1 LAGGGLVELIADRGE
16 AAESADFFRCRL
28 FLDAEGVTHSL
39 RAEARGWTIVMP
51 VIVRTIPGA
60 ELVDATSPYGY
71 PGASVSAGEGPP
83 PEPSELDWTAT
94 GLVSLFA
101 RDRIGGEPSL
111 GGSRERY
118 LVQVHDPARPRQV
131 RSRFAEQVRRN
142 ARLGYEVQRTAGR
155 ETSAA
160 QRAAFHAAYTETM
173 KRAGAAER
181 YLFPLD
187 YFEAVLGFER
197 SWLLLAHSP
206 TGEPCAGA
214 IAAVSDGVLHYYLG
228 GTADANL
235 GDSPFKN
242 VAVAML
248 DLADELGVPL
258 NLGGGVAPGD
268 GLEDFKRGFANA
280 ELPFHTHEVVCDAAA
295 YARLS
300 EGREAAGFFPVY
312 RAP

>member
-1 LAGGGLVELIADRGE
+1 
-16 AAESADFFRCRL
+16 
-28 FLDAEGVTHSL
+28 
-39 RAEARGWTIVMP
+39 
-51 VIVRTIPGA
+51 
-60 ELVDATSPYGY
+60 
-71 PGASVSAGEGPP
+71 
-83 PEPSELDWTAT
+83 
-94 GLVSLFA
+94 
-101 RDRIGGEPSL
+101 
-111 GGSRERY
+111 
-118 LVQVHDPARPRQV
+118 VQVHDPARPRQV

-142 ARLGYEVQRTAGR
+142 ARLGYEVLRTAGR
-155 ETSAA
+155 ESSAA

-181 YLFPLD
+181 YFFPRD

-197 SWLLLAHSP
+197 SWLLLARSP
-206 TGEPCAGA
+206 AGEPCAGG

-248 DLADELGVPL
+248 DLADELDAPL
-258 NLGGGVAPGD
+258 NLGGGVASGD
-268 GLEDFKRGFANA
+268 GLVDFKRGFANA
-280 ELPFHTHEVVCDAAA
+280 QLPFHTHEVVCDPAA
-295 YARLS
+295 YARLG